1 MVRYLFCLIL
11 FVISTWIIPDHVYP
25 QQNSAQSLYLKV
37 DYFKAEGSD
46 ISEYLD
52 VELNLWKELHQERYN
67 RGIIKSWDF
76 YQVVAGAVDSDYN
89 YVAINVFD
97 DFSMIDYFDLES
109 IIQSVY
115 PEMDPDELMERTR
128 NSREVI
134 RTEIWEVNGRLM
146 KSGLDSPGGDYMT
159 FNYFDARDSS
169 GEHMALEFDFWGP
182 VHETR
187 LDLNILNSW
196 AMYTLL
202 YPSGDAKKYTYAT
215 IDAYDNLADLIEP
228 IDVSLAKAAHPQL
241 TDEELD
247 DYLITRTSEART
259 LYKSELWKRI
269 GFVGSAK

>member
-11 FVISTWIIPDHVYP
+11 FANSKLINTDHVYP
-25 QQNSAQSLYLKV
+25 QQNSAKSLNLKV

-134 RTEIWEVNGRLM
+134 RTEIWEVNGQIGRA
-146 KSGLDSPGGDYMT
+146 SC
-159 FNYFDARDSS
+159 RER
-169 GEHMALEFDFWGP
+169 GE
-182 VHETR
+182 
-187 LDLNILNSW
+187 
-196 AMYTLL
+196 
-202 YPSGDAKKYTYAT
+202 
-215 IDAYDNLADLIEP
+215 
-228 IDVSLAKAAHPQL
+228 
-241 TDEELD
+241 
-247 DYLITRTSEART
+247 
-259 LYKSELWKRI
+259 
-269 GFVGSAK
+269 